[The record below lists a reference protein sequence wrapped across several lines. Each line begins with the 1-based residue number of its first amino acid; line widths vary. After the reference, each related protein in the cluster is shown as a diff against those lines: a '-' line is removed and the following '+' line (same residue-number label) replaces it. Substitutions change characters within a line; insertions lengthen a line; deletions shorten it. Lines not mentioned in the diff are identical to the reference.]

1 MKQRIIAVLL
11 VLCLFACLLPT
22 VSAEARPMEE
32 FIDYAQ
38 FYQDCRSMYMVLEGP
53 YDAVVSNDGGA
64 LSIGFVQWHGMNAL
78 KLLKMICTAAP
89 AFSRATLGD
98 ALYNEV
104 LTKQVVYND
113 KTGWKS
119 RTLSSSEAARV
130 KTLIGSEVGKQC
142 QEEYAWEWIYDQLVN
157 GWELVIRSEAALLY
171 YCGIDNTFGSGSAAI
186 FIRKVRNYKGFSDGD
201 TFDSLNELHD
211 AVLGCGTST
220 EQSRIRSYNHIVNKM
235 HLSPDGDPDPVT
247 GFIDLGS
254 LSYDEYYA
262 VAWAC
267 TASPQVLY
275 GVDETHLK
283 PRETLDRAMAVT
295 FLWRAKG
302 CPEPTTTTNP
312 FVDVRADA
320 YYYKPILWAVENGIT
335 YGTDDTHF
343 SPKQLCSRAD
353 ILTFLYRAVGS
364 PAVSSQ
370 TVPFTDVKSDAY
382 YYKAMLW
389 ALQNGIDNGTSATT
403 FSPKA
408 DCPRVNIVL
417 FLYRTVTGQALL
429 PH

>member
-32 FIDYAQ
+32 MIDYSQ
-38 FYQDCRSMYMVLEGP
+38 LFQDCRSMYLVLEGK
-53 YDAVVSNDGGA
+53 YDTVVPKDSNA

-78 KLLKMICTAAP
+78 KLLKMICAAAP
-89 AFSRATLGD
+89 AFSKATLGD

-113 KTGWKS
+113 IDGWKS
-119 RTLSSSEAARV
+119 RVLTSDEAARV
-130 KTLIGSEVGKQC
+130 KTLIGSDVGRQC
-142 QEEYAWEWIYDQLVN
+142 QDEYAWEWIYDQVQN
-157 GWELVIRSEAALLY
+157 GWKLGIRSEAALLY
-171 YCGIDNTFGSGSAAI
+171 YCGIDNQYGSGGAKNLI
-186 FIRKVRNYKGFSDGD
+186 KKVREKMNFTDAD
-201 TFDSLNELHD
+201 TFDSLNELHN
-211 AVLGCGTST
+211 AVLAHVTNYLD
-220 EQSRIRSYNHIVNKM
+220 SRRRVYNCIVNTLQ
-235 HLSPDGDPDPVT
+235 LSPDGDPDPVT

-335 YGTDDTHF
+335 YGTDDSHF

-370 TVPFTDVKSDAY
+370 AVPFTDVKSDAY